1 MTATAGAR
9 LTSGATGLIG
19 REDELGTLQLILAED
34 GPRVLFVHGIGGVGK
49 SALVEA
55 FSASAGEVGAVVIR
69 LDGGAVEPTA
79 RGFSSALAAAK
90 DHGSAGSPAIIVVDR
105 YEVLRPL
112 DLWLR
117 QSFVP
122 SMPGVTRLLLAG
134 REPPVADWRFGLG
147 DWFASLALGN
157 LAPAAAFELLRRDG
171 TDERDLERIERLARG
186 HPLSLRLAAA
196 SLVSGSAGDREAAP
210 MSAIVDELTELY
222 LSRLDPS
229 TRQALDAASVVRRPT
244 LSLLAAMLPDAD
256 PQEAFDRLRRLPFVE
271 LGTEGLMVHDT
282 VREGVAAYL
291 RASDPDRWRQYR
303 IAAWRQLRDEVSR
316 AGTSE
321 MWRYTADLLY
331 MLENPMIRGV
341 FFPITEHRYSV
352 DGARPGDWPAIEA
365 LVRQTASPATQEIV
379 SIWWQRNPLGFRI
392 ARDAA
397 GSIAGLEVAGLD
409 SLPHSL
415 IGARPGGAAVAPPP
429 PNPSGAVRPEG
440 SAQSASTSLAR
451 TRPLPTW

>member
-9 LTSGATGLIG
+9 LTGGATGLIG
-19 REDELGTLQLILAED
+19 REDELGPSSSSSLKTGLACSSSTVSAASASRPSSRRSPRARARMARSSSGSMAGPSSRQPGGSLQRS
-34 GPRVLFVHGIGGVGK
+34 PQRK
-49 SALVEA
+49 ALVRTRRRRGPA
-55 FSASAGEVGAVVIR
+55 
-69 LDGGAVEPTA
+69 PT
-79 RGFSSALAAAK
+79 
-90 DHGSAGSPAIIVVDR
+90 GSPAIIVVDR

-122 SMPGVTRLLLAG
+122 SMPGDTRLLLAG

-157 LAPAAAFELLRRDG
+157 LARAAAFELLRRDG

-222 LSRLDPS
+222 LSGLDPS

-244 LSLLAAMLPDAD
+244 LSLLAAMLPDAE

-271 LGTEGLMVHDT
+271 LGTDGLMVHDT

-291 RASDPDRWRQYR
+291 RASDPDRWRRYR
-303 IAAWRQLRDEVSR
+303 IAAWRQLRDEVSTGR
-316 AGTSE
+316 HVRDVALHRGPALHARKPDDPRRLLPDHGAPIFGRWRPAG
-321 MWRYTADLLY
+321 RLA
-331 MLENPMIRGV
+331 I
-341 FFPITEHRYSV
+341 HRS
-352 DGARPGDWPAIEA
+352 ARPPDGVSCHAGDRFD
-365 LVRQTASPATQEIV
+365 LV
-379 SIWWQRNPLGFRI
+379 
-392 ARDAA
+392 AA
-397 GSIAGLEVAGLD
+397 QPAGLSDCSGRRGLNR
-409 SLPHSL
+409 
-415 IGARPGGAAVAPPP
+415 RPGGLPV
-429 PNPSGAVRPEG
+429 
-440 SAQSASTSLAR
+440 STRCRAR
-451 TRPLPTW
+451 